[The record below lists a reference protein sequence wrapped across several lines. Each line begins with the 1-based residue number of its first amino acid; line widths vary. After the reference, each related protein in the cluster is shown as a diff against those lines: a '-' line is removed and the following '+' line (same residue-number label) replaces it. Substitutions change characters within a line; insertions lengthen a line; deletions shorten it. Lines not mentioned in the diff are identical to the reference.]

1 MKRGKDY
8 DFTLEYKG
16 AFPFDLHTRIFP
28 GITDDFGYTANF
40 SGVAH
45 AVILEFNE
53 GKFGPERNRAYIKII
68 PTVCFEA
75 LESRNFDS

>member
-1 MKRGKDY
+1 MRTFKLLLRQYAIKHWVSLVG
-8 DFTLEYKG
+8 
-16 AFPFDLHTRIFP
+16 
-28 GITDDFGYTANF
+28 
-40 SGVAH
+40 
-45 AVILEFNE
+45 VILEFNE